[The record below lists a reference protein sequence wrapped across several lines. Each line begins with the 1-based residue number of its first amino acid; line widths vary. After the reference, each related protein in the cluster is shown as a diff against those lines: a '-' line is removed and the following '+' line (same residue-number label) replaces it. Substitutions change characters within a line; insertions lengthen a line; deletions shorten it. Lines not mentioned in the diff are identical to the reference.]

1 MSTIAHRMYFMGRG
15 GRGDGGWGKEMRK
28 GEGKGEGEGGGICRQ
43 AGHVK
48 GS

>member
-1 MSTIAHRMYFMGRG
+1 MPTIAHRMYFMVG
-15 GRGDGGWGKEMRK
+15 
-28 GEGKGEGEGGGICRQ
+28 GEGGGGGEVEGERGGICRQ